1 MKKLES
7 YSEEVIHPDKN
18 RVTVTV
24 RDLMYWMNK
33 EERRAQQIIKEIKT
47 LANKTRKQIATITD
61 CAKYYNMSIE
71 EAEKTFGR
79 R

>member
-61 CAKYYNMSIE
+61 CARIL
-71 EAEKTFGR
+71 
-79 R
+79 